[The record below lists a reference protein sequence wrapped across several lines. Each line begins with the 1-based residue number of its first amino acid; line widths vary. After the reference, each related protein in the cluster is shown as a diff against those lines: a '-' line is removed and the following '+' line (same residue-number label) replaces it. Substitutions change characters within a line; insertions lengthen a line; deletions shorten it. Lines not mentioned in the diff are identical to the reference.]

1 VNATQKARSAY
12 GASTQPLR
20 TPRGTE
26 YEAFAR
32 ITSRLKSAAASHP
45 FNMRALAAAV
55 HDNRR
60 LWTLLAANAADDG
73 NRLPDQ
79 TRAQI
84 LYLAEFT
91 RQQSGKI
98 LRSRATVTPLVEV
111 NTAIMRGLR
120 AAAPSGRGGGS

>member
-1 VNATQKARSAY
+1 VNATQKARVGY
-12 GASTQPLR
+12 GAGAQPLR

-26 YEAFAR
+26 YEALAR

-45 FNMRALAAAV
+45 FDMRALAAAV

-91 RQQSGKI
+91 RKHSGKI
-98 LRSRATVTPLVEV
+98 LRSTATVTPLVAV

-120 AAAPSGRGGGS
+120 VAGPSTQGGGS